1 LRDLVDADEYNSTEY
16 LSHLN
21 QQMVVLVNCNEK
33 FEDHDRSTT
42 DRNQQKVEVV
52 PGHTE
57 IESITLSLHTL
68 NLCSDKT
75 HKHWSQNYGTKTNS
89 LEEQR

>member
-1 LRDLVDADEYNSTEY
+1 MKSLKT
-16 LSHLN
+16 
-21 QQMVVLVNCNEK
+21 
-33 FEDHDRSTT
+33 TT
-42 DRNQQKVEVV
+42 DQQLIGINRRVEVV

-68 NLCSDKT
+68 NLYSDKT